1 MYINNNITGAAQA
14 CYFQKEFSLIGYK
27 TINHFYVLFEVGVG
41 ALMFLHDADVAGLDF
56 LRFTWAT
63 KPGNNSSR
71 FFETCYFAF

>member
-14 CYFQKEFSLIGYK
+14 CYFQKEFLLIGYK
-27 TINHFYVLFEVGVG
+27 TINHFYVLFEVSVG
-41 ALMFLHDADVAGLDF
+41 ALMFLHDADVGLDF

-71 FFETCYFAF
+71 FFGTCYFAF